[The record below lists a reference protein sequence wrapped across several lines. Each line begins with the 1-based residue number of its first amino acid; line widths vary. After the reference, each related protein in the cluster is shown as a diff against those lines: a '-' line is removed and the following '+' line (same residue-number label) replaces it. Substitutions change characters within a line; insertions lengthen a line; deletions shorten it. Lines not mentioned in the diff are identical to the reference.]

1 MRARLFTISMAVFL
15 ALFSI
20 ESLSQETTKI
30 QIDFDTRSDDNKIE
44 LGKTSI
50 VSVAIVTTPEFNAY
64 KVVDDEHLYL
74 NGVMVEKGGWGSG
87 DHPKCT
93 DSDVNGDHVFD
104 LVCKFDV
111 RELGLSQGRQ
121 EVVITGKTVTGGVA
135 FEGRDSVDVR

>member
-1 MRARLFTISMAVFL
+1 MRASFFTLITAAFL

-20 ESLSQETTKI
+20 ESRSQEATKV

-50 VSVAIVTTPEFNAY
+50 VSVAIITTPEFNAY
-64 KVVDDEHLYL
+64 KVVDDEHLLL

-87 DHPKCT
+87 DHPKCS
-93 DSDVNGDHVFD
+93 DSDVNGDDVFD

-111 RELGLSQGRQ
+111 RKLGLSPGQQ
-121 EVVITGKTVTGGVA
+121 EVILTGKSLADGVA